1 MRDRGLE
8 RAIKKAEGI
17 IALARLIN
25 CTKQNVSQWKRVP
38 AERVLQVSRVTKLP
52 PHVLRPDLYPKPRR
66 G

>member
-8 RAIKKAEGI
+8 RAIRAAGGI
-17 IALARLIN
+17 IALAEKIA

-38 AERVLQVSRVTKLP
+38 SERALQVSRVTKVPL
-52 PHVLRPDLYPKPRR
+52 HVLRPDLYPKPRR